1 MNFAWKFML
10 PMAFTCIIAAAVWH
24 YAGHGIRGW
33 LASLAVVAVVYL
45 VLSYLLETKKKFA
58 QRTYRFAE

>member
-1 MNFAWKFML
+1 MNFAWKFVL
-10 PMAFTCIIAAAVWH
+10 PMAFTCIIAAAVWF
-24 YAGHGIRGW
+24 YAGRGLPGW

-45 VLSYLLETKKKFA
+45 LLASLLDTKKKFA